1 MGDSLYYFQDRPDR
15 SGSNMLL
22 SLRKDAGVP
31 SGIMLGQQAAQS
43 ASDSYQ
49 RVPVS
54 SAPYVTLEDGTRAA
68 SSDQD
73 SLGHALST
81 ITHIRSLG
89 LSVKTRGCLSVV
101 GSLVLGPGLL
111 LSALFRSRVWPSSF

>member
-1 MGDSLYYFQDRPDR
+1 MRVRDGGSPIPPRSNQSWPRYARTTTNIEGSDT

-43 ASDSYQ
+43 AGDSYQ

-68 SSDQD
+68 S
-73 SLGHALST
+73 
-81 ITHIRSLG
+81 
-89 LSVKTRGCLSVV
+89 
-101 GSLVLGPGLL
+101 
-111 LSALFRSRVWPSSF
+111 